1 MKKIVWDWNGT
12 LFDDIDL
19 CLECIN
25 NLLVHHGLSCLPDKE
40 AYRKVFGFPIENY
53 YRAIGFDFTK
63 TSFEELAH
71 EYMEYYQEKSYD
83 CSLVQDAYH
92 VLKQA
97 RSLQIEQTILSA
109 SKKDYL
115 LAQIQ
120 KNDVQKRVDH
130 IYGIEDIY
138 AHSKLELAKAY
149 MKTCQ
154 KEDEVWFVGDSLHD
168 YEVASQAGGKCLLV
182 TTGHQSKGRLQQA
195 GVPVLDSLKE
205 CLEVIYA
212 GN

>member
-25 NLLVHHGLSCLPDKE
+25 TLLSHHGLDRLPDKE

-53 YRAIGFDFTK
+53 YRAIGFDFSK
-63 TSFEELAH
+63 TSFEQLAH

-83 CSLVQDAYH
+83 CMLVQDANE

-97 RSLQIEQTILSA
+97 RQLQIEQTILSA

-120 KNDVQKRVDH
+120 KNNVQEKVDR
-130 IYGIEDIY
+130 IYGIEDIF
-138 AHSKLELAKAY
+138 AHSKLELARSY

-168 YEVASQAGGKCLLV
+168 YEVASKVGGKCLLV
-182 TTGHQSKGRLQQA
+182 TTGHQSKERLQQA
-195 GVPVLDSLKE
+195 GVQVLDSLKE

-212 GN
+212 GD